1 MVKQVANKKGA
12 KAGKKSTQKFTIDCR
27 LPIEDNVIVLKDFE
41 SFLTQK
47 IKVENKTGN
56 LGSAVTVSAD
66 KDNLV
71 VEAKI
76 AFSKR
81 YLKYLTKKYLKK
93 QELREYLRAVSL
105 NKNTHNLILRVL
117 FPQDSLLNNT
127 ITFTSVSSVVTT

>member
-47 IKVENKTGN
+47 IKVDNKTGN
-56 LGSAVTVSAD
+56 LGSSVTVSTD
-66 KDNLV
+66 KESIV

-93 QELREYLRAVSL
+93 QDLKEFLRVIAVS
-105 NKNTHNLILRVL
+105 KNTYALRY
-117 FPQDSLLNNT
+117 FKIQNEEAAE
-127 ITFTSVSSVVTT
+127 

>member
-12 KAGKKSTQKFTIDCR
+12 KTGKKSTQKFVIDCR

-47 IKVENKTGN
+47 IKVDNKTGN

-93 QELREYLRAVSL
+93 QDLKEFLRVIAVS
-105 NKNTHNLILRVL
+105 KNTYALRY
-117 FPQDSLLNNT
+117 FKIQNEEAAE
-127 ITFTSVSSVVTT
+127 

>member
-12 KAGKKSTQKFTIDCR
+12 KTGKKSTQKFVIDCR

-93 QELREYLRAVSL
+93 QDLKEFLRVIAVS
-105 NKNTHNLILRVL
+105 KNTYALRY
-117 FPQDSLLNNT
+117 FKIQNEEAAE
-127 ITFTSVSSVVTT
+127 